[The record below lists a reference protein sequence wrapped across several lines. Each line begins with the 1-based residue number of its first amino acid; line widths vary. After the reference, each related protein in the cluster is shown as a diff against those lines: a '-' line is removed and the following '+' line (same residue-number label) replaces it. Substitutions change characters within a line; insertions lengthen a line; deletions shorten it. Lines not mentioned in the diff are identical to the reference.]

1 MKIINTYEE
10 LQKLVNDKNLV
21 AEDDIKIFSIDQI
34 IKEILKKR
42 KEKPFILYDSEYGKK
57 YRNLDNDEKRIIND
71 SVKNL
76 YNHISYHRC
85 KLKNEE
91 ETINEIKKLVTD
103 NIQKY
108 EEELVKKEE
117 YDITNAILDIK
128 NRLR

>member
-42 KEKPFILYDSEYGKK
+42 KEKPFILYDSEYEKK